1 MLIYKIIEINHM
13 IYIINNNI
21 IINSFLIIKKL
32 KNDY

>member
-13 IYIINNNI
+13 IDIINNNI

-32 KNDY
+32 RNDY